1 MQYMFKNHIYISDKK
16 YAFKDIFKDFYASQ
30 LFFAMRLISSK
41 HDAEDIVQ
49 DVFLSIWR
57 AKPIFKNEIAFKAY
71 LYLSTRNKCI
81 DFLKKKRPV
90 YESVDLAKEIPNEI
104 DYLVK
109 EEAFRLLDLAIKK
122 LPPQT
127 REVINLS
134 LKGYSVLEVADKLNV
149 SVNTIKTLKSRAY
162 KVLKE
167 TYGDALI
174 LIMISY
180 TSF

>member
-1 MQYMFKNHIYISDKK
+1 MFRNHIYISDKK
-16 YAFKDIFKDFYASQ
+16 YAFKDIFKDFYSSQ
-30 LFFAMRLISSK
+30 LFFAMKLISSRV
-41 HDAEDIVQ
+41 DAEDIVQ

-57 AKPIFKNEIAFKAY
+57 AKPVFKNEIAFKAY
-71 LYLSTRNKCI
+71 IYLTTRNRCI
-81 DFLKKKRPV
+81 DFLKKKRPI
-90 YESVDLAKEIPNEI
+90 YQTVDFANEIPNEI

-134 LKGYSVLEVADKLNV
+134 LKGLSVQEVADNLKV

-162 KVLKE
+162 KILKE
-167 TYGDALI
+167 AYGDALI
-174 LIMISY
+174 FIMFSY